1 MGFYNQMRALLT
13 LCCVLLC
20 ASYCIA
26 AIPTIWLF
34 PSDNGLGY
42 YDVIEFYNQAVFH
55 AVFAASWDSVPI
67 SVLQAAEFVDFYIDL
82 GGPADTVSV
91 STLGPSATS
100 SVLLDSSLSNNN
112 QWSTTFIRN
121 GGRQNNPTDSGP
133 ISSPYRGVEL
143 YGHFDNPYGNIIY
156 LTPSSVFR
164 SYVSV
169 SRMYARTRDAG
180 GFNYDIGDWRASA
193 FLAVAGGGGDPHIT
207 TMFGEKGDIGGFSG
221 VLSLFSSDD
230 FELRAMIRNQFFTE
244 VGATVMIEGE
254 RFVFEARAENNEPVV
269 LINGESVE
277 LGTVREN
284 WKFVEFP
291 SQDRTTSELGAFL
304 ESIVVIR
311 TQGVKFRV
319 EIGKLDFG
327 RSKTFIFFNVV
338 LGCSPHYFVDNNE
351 SSRDVKRIGLL
362 QVESLNLQD
371 PEKRTIHDDFLT
383 QFAVDSLIE

>member
-1 MGFYNQMRALLT
+1 VT
-13 LCCVLLC
+13 
-20 ASYCIA
+20 
-26 AIPTIWLF
+26 
-34 PSDNGLGY
+34 
-42 YDVIEFYNQAVFH
+42 EFYNAVEFSLI
-55 AVFAASWDSVPI
+55 VAASWDSFPI
-67 SVLQAAEFVDFYIDL
+67 SVLQAAEFVDFYVDIA
-82 GGPADTVSV
+82 GPADQVSV
-91 STLGPSATS
+91 NTQGPSATS
-100 SVLLDSSLSNNN
+100 SLLLDGSLSNNN

-169 SRMYARTRDAG
+169 SRMYTRTRDAG

-207 TMFGEKGDIGGFSG
+207 TMFGEKGDIGGFFG

-230 FELRAMIRNQFFTE
+230 LDLRAKIRNQFFTE

-254 RFVFEARAENNEPVV
+254 RLVFETRAENNEPVV
-269 LINGESVE
+269 LINGESIE
-277 LGTVREN
+277 LGTVQEN

-291 SQDRTTSELGAFL
+291 SQDRTTSELGSFL

-311 TQGVKFRV
+311 SKDVKLRV

-327 RSKTFIFFNVV
+327 QSKAFIFYNVV
-338 LGCSPHYFVDNNE
+338 LGCSPHYFVDNSE

-362 QVESLNLQD
+362 QVESLNFLD
-371 PEKRTIHDDFLT
+371 AEKRTIHDDFLSP
-383 QFAVDSLIE
+383 FAVDSLIE